1 MEGDG
6 TYPWLPAQERQALI
20 DTPLEAKWS
29 AIALSYRIG
38 FGSTC
43 IENQIIANVIRLKIS
58 IIYWLIELK

>member
-6 TYPWLPAQERQALI
+6 TYPWLPALERQALI

-43 IENQIIANVIRLKIS
+43 IENQIIVNVIRLKIS
-58 IIYWLIELK
+58 IIF

>member
-6 TYPWLPAQERQALI
+6 TYPWLPALERQALI

-29 AIALSYRIG
+29 ARIG

-43 IENQIIANVIRLKIS
+43 IENQITVNVIRLKIS
-58 IIYWLIELK
+58 IIF